1 MSAPVGM
8 KVVTKTQFWAA
19 VMGTTANVH
28 PKSDRNQTKWTDLR
42 TGQLWGWS
50 SKGYMSA
57 EGDEVFAL
65 AQGGAA

>member
-1 MSAPVGM
+1 MSAPPGM
-8 KVVTKTQFWAA
+8 KVVTKAQFWAA

-28 PKSDRNQTKWTDLR
+28 PNSDRNQTKWTDLR
-42 TGQLWGWS
+42 TGRLWGWS
-50 SKGYMSA
+50 SKGYMAS